1 MTNVIMIS
9 GRLCADP
16 EPKATQNSAA
26 MAVFRVAVDRRFGGK
41 GAEKKTDF
49 FNGVAFGK
57 TAEFITT
64 YFHKGDGIE
73 LVGSMESDEWTD
85 KDGQKRIGWKIHTD
99 MASFPPTRKSE
110 AGSAPAADPAPAP
123 MEKIDES
130 DLPF

>member
-1 MTNVIMIS
+1 MRNVIMIT

-16 EPKATQNSAA
+16 EPKATQSSTA
-26 MAVFRVAVDRRFGGK
+26 MAVFRVAVDCRFGGK
-41 GAEKKTDF
+41 GADKKTDF
-49 FNGVAFGK
+49 FNCVAFGK

-85 KDGQKRIGWKIHTD
+85 RDGQKRTGWKIRAD
-99 MASFPPTRKSE
+99 MASFPPTRKADA
-110 AGSAPAADPAPAP
+110 AGTPAAEPSP
-123 MEKIDES
+123 MVPVDES

>member
-1 MTNVIMIS
+1 MTNVIMIT

-16 EPKATQNSAA
+16 EPKAMQSSTA

-41 GAEKKTDF
+41 GADKKTDF
-49 FNGVAFGK
+49 FNCVAFGK

-85 KDGQKRIGWKIHTD
+85 RDGQKRIGWKIRAD
-99 MASFPPTRKSE
+99 MASFPPTRKADA
-110 AGSAPAADPAPAP
+110 AGTPAAEPSP
-123 MEKIDES
+123 MVPVDES